1 MSAFQACLLVL
12 DIAHVDFVMWC
23 CGKGF
28 SGLRGSCIVQWC
40 IQVESAVCRNGGL
53 LNKLF
58 AAAYYAIGAL
68 YGTLLGMWYGCT
80 KPLTNPAESKG

>member
-1 MSAFQACLLVL
+1 MSAFKACLPVL
-12 DIAHVDFVMWC
+12 DIAHGELVMRC

-28 SGLRGSCIVQWC
+28 SGLRGRCTVQWC

-53 LNKLF
+53 LDKLF

-68 YGTLLGMWYGCT
+68 YGTSLGM
-80 KPLTNPAESKG
+80 